1 MFKLFSKISIKCHK
15 SFLSIAIP
23 LIKAK
28 WQKVPQIDVT
38 CTHIVDRL
46 TIKNFAHSLA
56 CNII

>member
-28 WQKVPQIDVT
+28 SALNRCDMY
-38 CTHIVDRL
+38 
-46 TIKNFAHSLA
+46 AH
-56 CNII
+56 CR